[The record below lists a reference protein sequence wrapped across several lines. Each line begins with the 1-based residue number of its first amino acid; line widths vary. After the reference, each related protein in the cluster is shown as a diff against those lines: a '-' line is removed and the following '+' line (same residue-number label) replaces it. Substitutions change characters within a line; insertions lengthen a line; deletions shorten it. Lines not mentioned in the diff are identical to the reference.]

1 MIERLRRRALEP
13 VDPASLVLFRVL
25 FGVLLFAA
33 TLRFLAHGWVREHY
47 LAPKVNFPFWGLSW
61 LQPLPG
67 IGMYLVFGVMAVAAL
82 GIALGAY
89 YRLSSLLFALL
100 FSYSHAIDKT
110 YYLNHYYLVSLLAVL
125 MVLLPLHQVG
135 SLDSHRQKLNVT
147 SFPRWMVWLLRFQV
161 GCVYLFGGIA
171 KLGSDWLLHAQPLT
185 IWLSRNQDVF
195 LIGPLLMR
203 KQTAYFMSWA
213 GMLFDLSVPLLLSL
227 RRTRLPMYGVV
238 VGFHVVTARLFPI
251 GMFPLF
257 MSLFALIFF
266 PPQAPRTW
274 PRWLFGAQRWLA
286 HKPIESDTSS
296 KYAGGLPM
304 WLVPYVSFQLLFPLR
319 AALYPGSSL
328 WTDEG
333 YRYAWHVMLAEKN
346 GYVEVRLRDKG
357 TGRQWQVRPEDYL
370 TPQQLKQLAT
380 QPDMLLQFAKVIRAD
395 YAARGVSVEV
405 HISSLVSLNG
415 RPSAPLIDSS
425 VDLAQEYDGFAPKRW
440 ILPLHDGLEPR
451 F

>member
-1 MIERLRRRALEP
+1 MIEDLRRRAQEP
-13 VDPASLVLFRVL
+13 VDPASLVLFRLL
-25 FGVLLFAA
+25 FGVLLLAA
-33 TLRFLAHGWVREHY
+33 TLRFLAYGWVREHY
-47 LAPKVNFPFWGLSW
+47 LEPAVHFPFWGVGW

-67 IGMYLVFGVMAVAAL
+67 IGMYLVFGLMAVAAL

-100 FSYSHAIDKT
+100 FSYFHAIDKT

-125 MVLLPLHQVG
+125 MALLPLHQVG
-135 SLDSHRQKLNVT
+135 SVDSRRRKLKL

-161 GCVYLFGGIA
+161 GCVYFFGGIA
-171 KLGSDWLLHAQPLT
+171 KLGPDWLLHAQPLT

-195 LIGPLLMR
+195 LLGPLLMR
-203 KQTAYFMSWA
+203 KQTAYIMSWA
-213 GMLFDLSVPLLLSL
+213 GMLFDLSAPLLLSL

-257 MSLFALIFF
+257 MSLFALVFF

-274 PRWLFGAQRWLA
+274 LRWLFGAQRWLA
-286 HKPIESDTSS
+286 HEPIGSDTSS
-296 KYAGGLPM
+296 KRLDGLPI
-304 WLVPYVSFQLLFPLR
+304 WLVPYVCVQLLFPLR
-319 AALYPGSSL
+319 AVLYPGSSL

-357 TGRQWQVRPEDYL
+357 TGREWEVRPEDYL

-395 YAARGVSVEV
+395 YAARGASVEV

-425 VDLAQEYDGFAPKRW
+425 VDLAEEQDSFAPKHW
-440 ILPLHDGLEPR
+440 ILPLDDGLEPR